1 MVSTQNYLRPICKR
15 AFLEFLG
22 MALLMAVQACALFTD
37 IGADLTDIEAQHDQ
51 TRQVITLVE
60 KAAELLTQE
69 GEKAIPEFRKKD
81 SPWFHGET
89 YVFVDDLK
97 GNALCLPIMPELEGK
112 NILNL
117 TDVNGKRL
125 VAMMIEKVSE
135 KKGAGW
141 VHYKAPR
148 PGDNKLTWKSSYVM
162 RVKDNSGKEYM
173 VGSGL
178 YDMKVEKL
186 FLVETVDEA
195 AEHIKQNG
203 KRAFPTLRD
212 KAEPFWYQDVY
223 VFVHDKNGIELV
235 NPAFPELESTNIP
248 DSKDVDGKY
257 PVQDTIEMLETKE
270 TGWISY
276 RWPKPGETEPSTKL
290 SYVRKVKTRDDVLY
304 IGAGIYLD

>member
-1 MVSTQNYLRPICKR
+1 MVSTQKYLRPICKR
-15 AFLEFLG
+15 AFLAFLG
-22 MALLMAVQACALFTD
+22 MALLMAVQACTD
-37 IGADLTDIEAQHDQ
+37 TGADLTDIEPQYDQ
-51 TRQVITLVE
+51 TKQVITLVE
-60 KAAELLTQE
+60 KAAELLKQE

-81 SPWFHGET
+81 SSWFHGET
-89 YVFVDDLK
+89 YVFVHDLK
-97 GNALCLPIMPELEGK
+97 GNALCIPTMPELEGT

-125 VAMMIEKVSE
+125 VAMISEKGTG

-141 VHYKAPR
+141 VHYKWPR
-148 PGDNKLTWKSSYVM
+148 PGDNEPTWKSSYVM

-178 YDMKVEKL
+178 YNMKVEKL

-195 AEHIKQNG
+195 AEQIKQNG

-235 NPAFPELESTNIP
+235 NPAFPELENTNIL
-248 DSKDVDGKY
+248 DSKDVDGK
-257 PVQDTIEMLETKE
+257 PLVRETIEMLETKE

-276 RWPKPGETEPSTKL
+276 RWPKPGETEVSTKL
-290 SYVRKVKTRDDVLY
+290 AYVRKVKTGDDVLY
-304 IGAGIYLD
+304 IGAGLYLD